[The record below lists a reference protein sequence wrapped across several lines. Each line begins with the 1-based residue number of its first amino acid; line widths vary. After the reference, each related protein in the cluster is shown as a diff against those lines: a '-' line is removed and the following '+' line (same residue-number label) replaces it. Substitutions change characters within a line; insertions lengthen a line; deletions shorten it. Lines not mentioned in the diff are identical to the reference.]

1 MDAIGS
7 QTLADIVISHPRTA
21 AVLEKHALDFCCGG
35 RTTLKEACSEKGL
48 RCEDVEAEI
57 RTAME
62 HRSGAQ
68 DAPDFSSMAAD
79 ALTKYIVETH
89 HRYVRETLHVI
100 HAHTRKIAEVHGSR
114 HPELREIADCFTR
127 VVGEMEP
134 HMMAE
139 EQILFP
145 YIEHLSAARRERRRI
160 PTAPFGTVQNPI
172 HMMEAQHETAGG
184 LLARIRVVSN
194 DYQVPEDAC
203 TTYRLTFRELREFE
217 EDLHR
222 HVHLENNILFPRAVA
237 LEQGTTGIL

>member
-1 MDAIGS
+1 MDAIGN
-7 QTLADIVISHPRTA
+7 QTLADIVTSHPRTA
-21 AVLEKHALDFCCGG
+21 AVFEKHSLDFCCRGK
-35 RTTLKEACSEKGL
+35 TTLKEACSEKGL

-57 RTAME
+57 RTAIE
-62 HRSGAQ
+62 QRNTEQGTPDVLSL
-68 DAPDFSSMAAD
+68 DAKS
-79 ALTKYIVETH
+79 LVKYIVETH
-89 HRYVRETLHVI
+89 HRYVRDTLRVI
-100 HAHTRKIAEVHGSR
+100 HAHTQKIADVHGSR
-114 HPELREIADCFTR
+114 HPELLEIADCFTR

-145 YIEHLSAARRERRRI
+145 YIERLSAARQQRQ
-160 PTAPFGTVQNPI
+160 PVPPAPFGTVQNPI

-184 LLARIRVVSN
+184 LLARIRLISN

-203 TTYRLTFRELREFE
+203 TTYRVTYKELREFE

-237 LEQGTTGIL
+237 LEQGTTGIF